1 MATNYQVQY
10 LDSDNNLVETT
21 MVSNSSIEVEKTV
34 SEMGGDV
41 LSVLEKKSSSFNIQL
56 GDPVKL
62 QEKTNFIQQLKTMLS
77 SGVSLVKS
85 LEIALK
91 QINNDTFRNTIET
104 VINDI
109 KQGNSFSDALK
120 KHPKIFDKISIA
132 MVEAGEKGG
141 ILDKM
146 LEELEKSMKKDVE
159 IRDNIKKATSYPKIV
174 GSIMVI
180 SMYVVI
186 TKVIPTFTGILTS
199 SGTEIPA
206 LTRYLLAL
214 GDFLDAAG
222 IYLLISLIGIFTLA
236 KVIGKTE
243 SGKLFFDKIA
253 LKNPIYKK
261 ITIAAINLRFTKI
274 LGTLLS
280 FGVPLKDALGVVKNV
295 ADNTIYI
302 NAIDKIIEDIE
313 SGKPITSSVKETNVF
328 SDYLCSMVGV
338 GEEVGALDK
347 MFLSASE
354 YYEIELTNSTDGL
367 SALIEPIITVVM
379 GIFIALFVGSVF
391 LPMFKMYESVSM

>member
-186 TKVIPTFTGILTS
+186 TKVIPTFTGILTN

-236 KVIGKTE
+236 KFIGKTE

-253 LKNPIYKK
+253 LKNPIFKK

-280 FGVPLKDALGVVKNV
+280 FGVPLKDALDVVKNV

-379 GIFIALFVGSVF
+379 GIFVALFVGSVF

>member
-85 LEIALK
+85 LEIALQ

-104 VINDI
+104 VIGDI

-186 TKVIPTFTGILTS
+186 TKVIPTFTGILTN

-236 KVIGKTE
+236 KFIGKTE

-391 LPMFKMYESVSM
+391 LPMFKMYESISM

>member
-85 LEIALK
+85 LEIALQ

-104 VINDI
+104 VIGDI

-186 TKVIPTFTGILTS
+186 TKVIPTFTGILTN

-214 GDFLDAAG
+214 GDFLDASG
-222 IYLLISLIGIFTLA
+222 IYFLISLIGIFTLA
-236 KVIGKTE
+236 KFIGKTE

-280 FGVPLKDALGVVKNV
+280 FGVPLKDALDVVKNV

-379 GIFIALFVGSVF
+379 GIFVALFVGSVF
-391 LPMFKMYESVSM
+391 LPMFKMYESISM

>member
-85 LEIALK
+85 LEIALQ

-104 VINDI
+104 VIGDI

-214 GDFLDAAG
+214 GDFLNSSG

-236 KVIGKTE
+236 KFIGKTE

-253 LKNPIYKK
+253 LKNPFYKK

-328 SDYLCSMVGV
+328 SDYLCSLVGV

-354 YYEIELTNSTDGL
+354 YYEIELTNSTEGL

-391 LPMFKMYESVSM
+391 LPMFKMYESISM

>member
-1 MATNYQVQY
+1 MPSDYLVQY
-10 LDSDNNLVETT
+10 LDSENNLTQKIIS
-21 MVSNSSIEVEKTV
+21 SNSASEIENDI
-34 SEMGGDV
+34 SRNGGEV
-41 LSVLEKKSSSFNIQL
+41 LSVVQKKSLSINIQL

-62 QEKTNFIQQLKTMLS
+62 QEKTNFIQQLKTTLS
-77 SGVSLVKS
+77 SGISLVKS
-85 LEIALK
+85 LEIALQ
-91 QINNDTFRNTIET
+91 QINNDIFRDAIET

-109 KQGNSFSDALK
+109 KQGSSFSDALK
-120 KHPKIFDKISIA
+120 NHPKIFDKISIA

-141 ILDKM
+141 ILDQM
-146 LEELEKSMKKDVE
+146 LGELEKSMKKDVE
-159 IRDNIKKATSYPKIV
+159 IKDNIKKATSYPKIV

-206 LTRYLLAL
+206 LTRSLLAL
-214 GDFLDAAG
+214 GDFLDSSG
-222 IYLLISLIGIFTLA
+222 IYLFISLIGIFTLA
-236 KVIGKTE
+236 KFFGKTE
-243 SGKLFFDKIA
+243 NGKLFFDKIA
-253 LKNPIYKK
+253 LKNPIFKN

-391 LPMFKMYESVSM
+391 LPMFKMYESISG

>member
-10 LDSDNNLVETT
+10 LDSDNNLVETI

-280 FGVPLKDALGVVKNV
+280 FGVPLKDALDVVKNV

-302 NAIDKIIEDIE
+302 TAIDKIIEDIK
-313 SGKPITSSVKETNVF
+313 SGKPITISVKETNVF

-347 MFLSASE
+347 MFLSASD

-379 GIFIALFVGSVF
+379 GIFVALFVGSVF

>member
-85 LEIALK
+85 LEIALQ

-104 VINDI
+104 VIGDI
-109 KQGNSFSDALK
+109 KQG
-120 KHPKIFDKISIA
+120 KIFDKISIA

-214 GDFLDAAG
+214 GDFLDASG
-222 IYLLISLIGIFTLA
+222 IYFLISLIGIFTLA
-236 KVIGKTE
+236 KFIGKTE

-253 LKNPIYKK
+253 LKNPIFKK

-391 LPMFKMYESVSM
+391 LPMFKMYEIISM

>member
-10 LDSDNNLVETT
+10 LDSDNNLVETI

-280 FGVPLKDALGVVKNV
+280 FGVPLKDALDVVKNV

-302 NAIDKIIEDIE
+302 TAIDKIIEDIK
-313 SGKPITSSVKETNVF
+313 SGKPITISVKETNVF

-379 GIFIALFVGSVF
+379 GIFVALFVGSVF

>member
-280 FGVPLKDALGVVKNV
+280 FGVPLKDALDVVKNV

-347 MFLSASE
+347 MFLSASD

-379 GIFIALFVGSVF
+379 GIFVALFVGSVF

>member
-214 GDFLDAAG
+214 GDFLDASG
-222 IYLLISLIGIFTLA
+222 IYFLISLIGIFTLA
-236 KVIGKTE
+236 KFIGKTE

-253 LKNPIYKK
+253 LKNPIFKK

-379 GIFIALFVGSVF
+379 GIFVALFVGSVF

>member
-21 MVSNSSIEVEKTV
+21 MVSNSSMEVEKAV

-62 QEKTNFIQQLKTMLS
+62 QEKTNFIQQLKTTLS

-85 LEIALK
+85 LEIALQ
-91 QINNDTFRNTIET
+91 QINNDIFRDTIET

-109 KQGNSFSDALK
+109 KQGSSFSDALK
-120 KHPKIFDKISIA
+120 NHPKIFDKISIA

-141 ILDKM
+141 ILDQM
-146 LEELEKSMKKDVE
+146 LGELEKSMKKDVE
-159 IRDNIKKATSYPKIV
+159 IKDNIKKATSYPKIV

-206 LTRYLLAL
+206 LTRSLLAL
-214 GDFLDAAG
+214 GDFLDSSG
-222 IYLLISLIGIFTLA
+222 IYLFISLIGIFTLA
-236 KVIGKTE
+236 KFFGKTE
-243 SGKLFFDKIA
+243 NGKLFFDKIA
-253 LKNPIYKK
+253 LKNPIFKN

-391 LPMFKMYESVSM
+391 LPMFKMYESISG

>member
-85 LEIALK
+85 LEIALQ

-214 GDFLDAAG
+214 GDFLNSSG

-236 KVIGKTE
+236 KFIGKTE

-253 LKNPIYKK
+253 LKNPIFKK

-354 YYEIELTNSTDGL
+354 YYEIELTNSTEGL

>member
-41 LSVLEKKSSSFNIQL
+41 LSVLEKKSSSLNIQL

-91 QINNDTFRNTIET
+91 QINNDTFRKTIET
-104 VINDI
+104 VIGDI

-214 GDFLDAAG
+214 GDFLDASG

-236 KVIGKTE
+236 KFIGKTE

-253 LKNPIYKK
+253 LKNPIFKK

-354 YYEIELTNSTDGL
+354 YYEIELTNSTEGL

-391 LPMFKMYESVSM
+391 LPMFKMYESISM

>member
-253 LKNPIYKK
+253 LKNPIFKK

-379 GIFIALFVGSVF
+379 GIFVALFVGSVF

>member
-214 GDFLDAAG
+214 GDFLNSSG

-236 KVIGKTE
+236 KFIGKTE

-253 LKNPIYKK
+253 LKNPFYKK

-354 YYEIELTNSTDGL
+354 YYEIELTNSTEGL

-391 LPMFKMYESVSM
+391 LPMFKMYESISM

>member
-85 LEIALK
+85 LEIALQ

-104 VINDI
+104 VIGDI

-214 GDFLDAAG
+214 GDFLDASG
-222 IYLLISLIGIFTLA
+222 IYFLISLIGIFTLA
-236 KVIGKTE
+236 KFIGKTE

-253 LKNPIYKK
+253 LKNPIFKK